1 MWAGQA
7 TLAPQRL
14 SILIW
19 KMDFYKTQRGDTWQ
33 WCLANCKVR
42 LAWEIERKGQIMW
55 QDRTDQETGERWDLG
70 KVPWALKPRVLLCQ
84 PLTAGP

>member
-1 MWAGQA
+1 MGWTSHFG
-7 TLAPQRL
+7 PQRL

-55 QDRTDQETGERWDLG
+55 QGQTDQETGERWDLG
-70 KVPWALKPRVLLCQ
+70 ESAL
-84 PLTAGP
+84 GPEAECCCVNL